1 MDESRLQH
9 LPLFSDLSK
18 RERKRLAPLI
28 DEVEVDAGRALAA
41 EGELAYELF
50 VIEEGT
56 AAISRNGAA
65 VGTLGPGDFF
75 GEIALLDKDRRRTA
89 TVRATSPMRLAVLQ
103 GHDLRVIDRDMPAVA
118 GKIRAAIEARVARDR
133 QS

>member
-28 DEVEVDAGRALAA
+28 DEVEVEAGRALAA

-56 AAISRNGAA
+56 AAISKNGAP

-89 TVRATSPMRLAVLQ
+89 TVRATSSMRLAVLQ
-103 GHDLRVIDRDMPAVA
+103 GHDVRVIDREMPAVA
-118 GKIRAAIEARVARDR
+118 RKIRAAIEARVARGR
-133 QS
+133 QR